1 MPDDATAPETGAP
14 ATAALIAQAA
24 NLRYQN
30 GSMAYVNMGGRANLD
45 PLYNKRFLLQVLR
58 QAGVF
63 VSVFTLTS
71 MLASLLLLFRVSSE
85 GLSSIAYWGRSE
97 LFIGLVLAALFWLI
111 PVPALLA
118 QWSLLVQ
125 HRGDAAGS
133 AFGHI
138 DAAFR
143 QHQTPLDSL
152 QKKTMSPPGE
162 GRREYLEAR
171 KGRFAGYISC
181 FAHGRDLYV
190 GWTFWLK
197 LSPLRWLMMI
207 IGRKF
212 QEWTGRGNDVYQ
224 TLRFESARAT
234 VAAMHDAVI
243 EGVDAA
249 AANLDPAG
257 PRLITQQAAA
267 FGFDID

>member
-1 MPDDATAPETGAP
+1 
-14 ATAALIAQAA
+14 
-24 NLRYQN
+24 
-30 GSMAYVNMGGRANLD
+30 
-45 PLYNKRFLLQVLR
+45 LLQVLR
-58 QAGVF
+58 QVGVF
-63 VSVFTLTS
+63 ASLFTVLS
-71 MLASLLLLFRVSSE
+71 MLASLLLLFRVSSG
-85 GLSSIAYWGRSE
+85 GLSEFAYWARSE
-97 LFIGLVLAALFWLI
+97 LFIALVLATLFWLI

-125 HRGDAAGS
+125 HKGDAAGT

-143 QHQTPLDSL
+143 RHQTPLDSL
-152 QKKTMSPPGE
+152 QKRTMSPPGE
-162 GRREYLEAR
+162 GRRDYLEAR

-190 GWTFWLK
+190 GWTFWLR

-207 IGRKF
+207 LGRKL
-212 QEWTGRGNDVYQ
+212 QEYTGRGNDVYQ

-243 EGVDAA
+243 EGADAA
-249 AANLDPAG
+249 AADVDPAG